1 MQRNAKK
8 KLLQLQNHKKKVM
21 EQYAGEEISFDEY
34 KDLLKIL
41 NDKQETLQIELKIA
55 RQDLPEVAETPDLS
69 KEDIIANLQENWE
82 YLNNNE
88 RMIFLQRFVKKL
100 PITVE
105 KENPRSSIVKKLLV
119 RNFMA

>member
-1 MQRNAKK
+1 
-8 KLLQLQNHKKKVM
+8 M